1 MFLLLYVLPLLLQ
14 LSYTIFAIYN
24 KWFDVNVLTW
34 KEYLIMAF
42 FILCPLI
49 NQIAV
54 FISIE
59 EIFRYYEDKY
69 HK

>member
-14 LSYTIFAIYN
+14 LLYTVFAIYN
-24 KWFDVNVLTW
+24 KWFDVNELTW
-34 KEYLIMAF
+34 KEYLIMSF

-49 NQIAV
+49 NIFAV

-59 EIFRYYEDKY
+59 EIIRYYEDKY